1 MASVNKVILL
11 GRLGRDPETRYA
23 SEGGTAICH
32 LALATSRRYKDRD
45 GNRKEDTEWHN
56 VVVFGRQAEIAQQ
69 YLRKGSEAYI
79 EGRLR
84 TRKYT
89 GKDGIERYSTEVVCE
104 SLQLG
109 ARPTGSAGSS
119 DASDEFESPQRA
131 LPRRLLRRRSPSSR
145 LLRMLIPRS
154 MGMTFRSESERDA
167 FRIKN
172 GRL

>member
-109 ARPTGSAGSS
+109 ARPTGSAGPS

-131 LPRRLLRRRSPSSR
+131 PRAAAPTAPAPKPQQPSASDVDSSFDGDD
-145 LLRMLIPRS
+145 IP
-154 MGMTFRSESERDA
+154 F
-167 FRIKN
+167 
-172 GRL
+172 